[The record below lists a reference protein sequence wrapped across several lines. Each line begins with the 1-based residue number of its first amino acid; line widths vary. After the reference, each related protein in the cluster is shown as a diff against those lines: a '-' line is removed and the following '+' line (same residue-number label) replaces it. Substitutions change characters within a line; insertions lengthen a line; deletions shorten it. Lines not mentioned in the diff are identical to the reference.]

1 MEFDSAALC
10 GCVESPSTKRSVSL
24 HPRLEAAAAL
34 LGKTSVLAD
43 IGCDHGRFS
52 AAMLQRGIAE
62 KVIASDISAPSL
74 KKAEQLANVC
84 GLSSKMECRISN
96 GFSAYSAGET
106 DKAVILGMGGEVIR
120 SILSRSDSF
129 ARSLECIVMQPMR
142 GEAEL
147 RSYLY
152 SNNYRII
159 DEAVVFDS
167 GRYYQLIS
175 AKNGA
180 PCQLPDCFEK
190 GFFQFGAEAFN
201 KRDPMLLPLMQ
212 RYLCIIEK
220 KLQRAALS
228 GGRPKRLV
236 FEAESTA
243 ILISAFLN
251 GRNDDCS
258 VKHTD

>member
-52 AAMLQRGIAE
+52 AAMLQRGIAG

-74 KKAEQLANVC
+74 KKAEQLSNLC
-84 GLSSKMECRISN
+84 GLSSKMECRISD
-96 GFSAYSAGET
+96 GFSAYSVGET

-159 DEAVVFDS
+159 DETV
-167 GRYYQLIS
+167 S
-175 AKNGA
+175 AKSGA
-180 PCQLPDCFEK
+180 PRQIPDCFAK

-201 KRDPMLLPLMQ
+201 KRDPMLLPMMQ
-212 RYLCIIEK
+212 RYLFIIEQ
-220 KLQRAALS
+220 KLRQAVLS
-228 GGRPKRLV
+228 GGRPERLI

-243 ILISAFLN
+243 KLISAFLN

-258 VKHTD
+258 AKHTD

>member
-96 GFSAYSAGET
+96 GFRHT
-106 DKAVILGMGGEVIR
+106 LLVRLTR
-120 SILSRSDSF
+120 L
-129 ARSLECIVMQPMR
+129 
-142 GEAEL
+142 
-147 RSYLY
+147 LY
-152 SNNYRII
+152 SEWAARLSVPYFH
-159 DEAVVFDS
+159 A
-167 GRYYQLIS
+167 LIHSRVRLS
-175 AKNGA
+175 ALLCSLCAGKPN
-180 PCQLPDCFEK
+180 
-190 GFFQFGAEAFN
+190 FGAIFT
-201 KRDPMLLPLMQ
+201 Q
-212 RYLCIIEK
+212 TII
-220 KLQRAALS
+220 A
-228 GGRPKRLV
+228 
-236 FEAESTA
+236 
-243 ILISAFLN
+243 
-251 GRNDDCS
+251 
-258 VKHTD
+258 

>member
-1 MEFDSAALC
+1 MEFDSAVLRECA
-10 GCVESPSTKRSVSL
+10 ESPSIKRSVSL

-34 LGKTSVLAD
+34 LGKTFVLAD

-62 KVIASDISAPSL
+62 RVIASDISAPSL

-84 GLSSKMECRISN
+84 ELSAKMECRISD
-96 GFSAYSAGET
+96 GFSAYSIGEA

-120 SILSRSDSF
+120 SILSRSDAF
-129 ARSLECIVMQPMR
+129 ARSLKCIVMQPMR

-152 SNNYRII
+152 SNDYRII

-175 AKNGA
+175 AKSGV
-180 PCQLPDCFEK
+180 PRRIPDCFAK

-212 RYLCIIEK
+212 RYLCIIEQ

-228 GGRPKRLV
+228 GDRPERLV
-236 FEAESTA
+236 FEAENTA
-243 ILISAFLN
+243 RLISAFLN
-251 GRNDDCS
+251 GRDENSLD
-258 VKHTD
+258 KTN

>member
-147 RSYLY
+147 RAIFTQT
-152 SNNYRII
+152 II
-159 DEAVVFDS
+159 A
-167 GRYYQLIS
+167 
-175 AKNGA
+175 
-180 PCQLPDCFEK
+180 
-190 GFFQFGAEAFN
+190 
-201 KRDPMLLPLMQ
+201 
-212 RYLCIIEK
+212 
-220 KLQRAALS
+220 
-228 GGRPKRLV
+228 
-236 FEAESTA
+236 
-243 ILISAFLN
+243 
-251 GRNDDCS
+251 
-258 VKHTD
+258 

>member
-96 GFSAYSAGET
+96 GFRHT
-106 DKAVILGMGGEVIR
+106 LPVRLTR
-120 SILSRSDSF
+120 L
-129 ARSLECIVMQPMR
+129 
-142 GEAEL
+142 
-147 RSYLY
+147 LY
-152 SNNYRII
+152 S
-159 DEAVVFDS
+159 EWAVRLSVPYFHA
-167 GRYYQLIS
+167 LIHSRVRLS
-175 AKNGA
+175 ALLCSLCAGKPN
-180 PCQLPDCFEK
+180 
-190 GFFQFGAEAFN
+190 FGAIFT
-201 KRDPMLLPLMQ
+201 Q
-212 RYLCIIEK
+212 TII
-220 KLQRAALS
+220 A
-228 GGRPKRLV
+228 
-236 FEAESTA
+236 
-243 ILISAFLN
+243 
-251 GRNDDCS
+251 
-258 VKHTD
+258 

>member
-10 GCVESPSTKRSVSL
+10 GCVESSSTKRSVSL

-96 GFSAYSAGET
+96 GFLAYSAGET

-167 GRYYQLIS
+167 GRYYPVSYTHLT
-175 AKNGA
+175 
-180 PCQLPDCFEK
+180 LPT
-190 GFFQFGAEAFN
+190 N
-201 KRDPMLLPLMQ
+201 SR
-212 RYLCIIEK
+212 
-220 KLQRAALS
+220 
-228 GGRPKRLV
+228 V
-236 FEAESTA
+236 
-243 ILISAFLN
+243 
-251 GRNDDCS
+251 
-258 VKHTD
+258 

>member
-1 MEFDSAALC
+1 MPYFERFFGILC
-10 GCVESPSTKRSVSL
+10 
-24 HPRLEAAAAL
+24 
-34 LGKTSVLAD
+34 
-43 IGCDHGRFS
+43 
-52 AAMLQRGIAE
+52 
-62 KVIASDISAPSL
+62 
-74 KKAEQLANVC
+74 
-84 GLSSKMECRISN
+84 
-96 GFSAYSAGET
+96 GET

-190 GFFQFGAEAFN
+190 GFQFGAEAFN

-220 KLQRAALS
+220 SCSVQLYRAADRS
-228 GGRPKRLV
+228 D
-236 FEAESTA
+236 S
-243 ILISAFLN
+243 FLKQKVQQ
-251 GRNDDCS
+251 D
-258 VKHTD
+258 

>member
-10 GCVESPSTKRSVSL
+10 GCVESSSTKRSVSL

-106 DKAVILGMGGEVIR
+106 DKAVILEWAAR
-120 SILSRSDSF
+120 LSVPYFHALIHSRVRLS
-129 ARSLECIVMQPMR
+129 ALLCSLCAGKP
-142 GEAEL
+142 
-147 RSYLY
+147 
-152 SNNYRII
+152 N
-159 DEAVVFDS
+159 
-167 GRYYQLIS
+167 
-175 AKNGA
+175 
-180 PCQLPDCFEK
+180 
-190 GFFQFGAEAFN
+190 FGAIFT
-201 KRDPMLLPLMQ
+201 Q
-212 RYLCIIEK
+212 TII
-220 KLQRAALS
+220 A
-228 GGRPKRLV
+228 
-236 FEAESTA
+236 
-243 ILISAFLN
+243 
-251 GRNDDCS
+251 
-258 VKHTD
+258 

>member
-96 GFSAYSAGET
+96 GFSAYSALVRPT
-106 DKAVILGMGGEVIR
+106 RL
-120 SILSRSDSF
+120 
-129 ARSLECIVMQPMR
+129 
-142 GEAEL
+142 
-147 RSYLY
+147 LY
-152 SNNYRII
+152 SEWAARLSVPYFH
-159 DEAVVFDS
+159 A
-167 GRYYQLIS
+167 LIHSRVRLS
-175 AKNGA
+175 ALLCSRCA
-180 PCQLPDCFEK
+180 EK
-190 GFFQFGAEAFN
+190 PNFGAIFT
-201 KRDPMLLPLMQ
+201 Q
-212 RYLCIIEK
+212 TII
-220 KLQRAALS
+220 
-228 GGRPKRLV
+228 V
-236 FEAESTA
+236 
-243 ILISAFLN
+243 
-251 GRNDDCS
+251 
-258 VKHTD
+258 

>member
-1 MEFDSAALC
+1 MRILLFAKGVLWNLTQLLFVDVWNRQALNEVFRC
-10 GCVESPSTKRSVSL
+10 IRGWKL
-24 HPRLEAAAAL
+24 QL
-34 LGKTSVLAD
+34 L
-43 IGCDHGRFS
+43 FS
-52 AAMLQRGIAE
+52 AKHLYLLISGVITADFRLQCSNAVLLKSYCIRH
-62 KVIASDISAPSL
+62 KCSVL

-129 ARSLECIVMQPMR
+129 ARSLERIVMQPMR

-159 DEAVVFDS
+159 DETVVFDS

-175 AKNGA
+175 AKTERRANFPTA
-180 PCQLPDCFEK
+180 L
-190 GFFQFGAEAFN
+190 
-201 KRDPMLLPLMQ
+201 
-212 RYLCIIEK
+212 K
-220 KLQRAALS
+220 K
-228 GGRPKRLV
+228 V
-236 FEAESTA
+236 FS
-243 ILISAFLN
+243 IRCRSI
-251 GRNDDCS
+251 
-258 VKHTD
+258 